1 MTAPSGSPLST
12 HAQQRLTEYIARL
25 ADEHSRF
32 IGFPATLDF
41 NFDELA
47 PLMQLF
53 LNNLGDPY
61 VDPLFSLHSKEFE
74 RDVIDFFAQ
83 LLRAPKD
90 NYWGYVTNGSTES
103 IMYGLYT
110 AREHLPGA
118 RVYYSA
124 AAHYGVP
131 KNIHLLGIEGVKVNA
146 QPNGEMDYSHLE
158 RLLQS
163 GAGKPAIVL
172 ATIGTTMTEAKDNV
186 ATITKLLE
194 AHTPQHYIH
203 ADAALAGTYTALLQ
217 PRFPFDFADG
227 ASSVSISGHK
237 FIGSPM
243 PSGIVIVR
251 KDMQAAGGAMN
262 YTGSTD
268 TTISGSRNGH
278 TPIMLWYAIQRWGEA
293 GLRERAE
300 DGLELAA
307 YTHRRLKELGWPT
320 WRNPQALTV
329 MLATPSDAL
338 IHKWQLATAGGWS
351 HIICMPSVTKE
362 RVDAFLD
369 DLVSDQGFYASKSAA
384 HDLARSIIER

>member
-1 MTAPSGSPLST
+1 
-12 HAQQRLTEYIARL
+12 
-25 ADEHSRF
+25 